1 MPSYGST
8 RLCIELRE
16 NYNYKEG
23 EEKAEVFSKK
33 IEKKNLKQD
42 RRFSFLVFI
51 YFDKKFPLRRRS

>member
-8 RLCIELRE
+8 RLCIELRV
-16 NYNYKEG
+16 NYEEG

-33 IEKKNLKQD
+33 IEKKNWKQD